1 MDNYSKSK
9 LENMNYDRKYGS
21 NWITNVNK
29 IDDNQRYKLYAT
41 NDATI
46 SSGRKYV
53 ALPANKILSEGD
65 YQKYNLM
72 K

>member
-41 NDATI
+41 NDTTGFLVEENMLHYLQI
-46 SSGRKYV
+46 KF
-53 ALPANKILSEGD
+53 
-65 YQKYNLM
+65 YQKVIIKNIT
-72 K
+72 